1 MASPS
6 SSSARTTSVNAF
18 LLMALWWGLLTGL
31 GEGYLLN
38 SYIWRDLM
46 RAGVE
51 IEPLLFLGLALLVV
65 VFRRGRTFS
74 HDDVVRSTFL
84 FSGLTLF
91 ASLSRSPFAFP
102 TVIIDLLI
110 AVAGASL
117 LAFAWFLHE
126 PFLLRWQKR
135 TLPILLVLALWC
147 LIAFPI
153 KQRLHERRET
163 AKLPAASARAPNV
176 LVIVVD
182 TLRADHLSTYG
193 YSRPTSPHLSQL
205 AAQGTMFE
213 DAISPSSWTL
223 PVHASLLTGL
233 YPDAHHVDNDGA
245 LLGWD
250 YPVLGDEFM
259 ARGYRTA
266 AFSANT
272 LLFCRRRGFG
282 RGFIHFEDDFQ
293 SLGSTF
299 AQTFYGDLI
308 KHLLFRL
315 KLKRDLFGRRSAAQ
329 INQHALRWI
338 DRGRQPF
345 FLFLNYMDVHD
356 PYRPPEPYLHRY
368 TNMRHPGSRASE
380 HWDWFEHLS
389 PQQRQGAVDAYD
401 GAINYVDDQIHQL
414 MQDLRQRGLDRNT
427 LVVITSDHG
436 ESFGEHGLMTHG
448 NALYRELIHVPV
460 ILWQPGKIPAG
471 EKIDAPV
478 SLTSLPATLLEET
491 GETPH
496 PHFPEPSLAGLWSG
510 GGAESSAHN
519 PISELAQLNWSPT
532 FPDYYGPMESISTE
546 HWHYIH
552 GGKYGDELFPCC
564 ADQPEQLNLAG
575 TIIGREVT
583 RLFKSELA
591 VRAVGGL
598 PGAAGPFAPDP
609 DLRATYQLDFEPSQL
624 ALADFDNDGHVDILV
639 SGRKKN
645 EIALLLG
652 DGKGGFRSATR
663 IRGILADFIA
673 RRMAAAHLRLADC
686 RGMSPPSSCALALAG
701 NPLQASSSAISLQAQ
716 LTDVNGDGLEDVLLA
731 SAPGKK
737 PAWLR
742 ADGQGRFY
750 VMTGGADTVK
760 QSKKPSITLARGDID
775 GNGLEDLAFPD
786 QAQDTVVFLLATQPG
801 VFRKATFHFTDR
813 PTAIRLVDLNH
824 DGKADLVAINRK
836 NKSVTVMTSL

>member
-6 SSSARTTSVNAF
+6 STSTRTVSLNTF
-18 LLMALWWGLLTGL
+18 LLIALWWGLLTGL

-51 IEPLLFLGLALLVV
+51 IEPLLFLALALLMVA
-65 VFRRGRTFS
+65 FQRRRTLT
-74 HDDVVRSTFL
+74 HDELVRSTFL

-91 ASLSRSPFAFP
+91 ACLSRSPFAFP
-102 TVIIDLLI
+102 AVIIDLLI

-117 LAFAWFLHE
+117 LAFFWFLRG

-135 TLPILLVLALWC
+135 TLPVLLVLALWC
-147 LIAFPI
+147 LIVFPI
-153 KQRLHERRET
+153 KQQIHERRET
-163 AKLPAASARAPNV
+163 AKLPAASANAPDV

-193 YSRPTSPHLSQL
+193 YSRPTSPHLTQL
-205 AAQGTMFE
+205 AAQGTLFE
-213 DAISPSSWTL
+213 DAIAPSSWTL

-250 YPVLGDEFM
+250 YTVLGDDFK

-272 LLFCRRRGFG
+272 LLFSRRRGFG

-299 AQTFYGDLI
+299 AQAFYGDLI

-315 KLKRDLFGRRSAAQ
+315 ELKRDLFGRRSAAL

-338 DRGRQPF
+338 DRGHQPF
-345 FLFLNYMDVHD
+345 FVFLNYMDVHD

-368 TNMRHPGSRASE
+368 TNMRNPGSRASE
-380 HWDWFEHLS
+380 HWDWFEHLT

-401 GAINYVDDQIHQL
+401 GAINYVDDQIQQL
-414 MQDLRQRGLDRNT
+414 MRQLQQRGLGRNT

-448 NALYRELIHVPV
+448 NALYRELIHVPL
-460 ILWQPGKIPAG
+460 IFWEPDKIPAG
-471 EKIDAPV
+471 EKIAAPV
-478 SLTSLPATLLEET
+478 SLTSLPATLLEEM
-491 GETPH
+491 GEAH
-496 PHFPEPSLAGLWSG
+496 HSHFPEPSLARLWNG
-510 GGAESSAHN
+510 GGAESPAHS
-519 PISELAQLNWSPT
+519 PISELAQLDWNPM
-532 FPDYYGPMESISTE
+532 FPDYYGPMQSISTE

-552 GGKYGDELFPCC
+552 GGKYGDELFLCC

-575 TIIGREVT
+575 TIIGREVAG
-583 RLFKSELA
+583 LFKNELA
-591 VRAVGGL
+591 LRAVGGH
-598 PGAAGPFAPDP
+598 PGAAGPFAPAP
-609 DLRATYQLDFEPSQL
+609 DLRTTYQLDFEPAQL
-624 ALADFDNDGHVDILV
+624 ALADFDNNGDVDILV

-652 DGKGGFRSATR
+652 NGRGGFRPAQET
-663 IRGILADFIA
+663 RGILADFIA
-673 RRMAAAHLRLADC
+673 RHMAGAHLRLANC
-686 RGMSPPSSCALALAG
+686 RGISPPSSCALALAG
-701 NPLQASSSAISLQAQ
+701 NPVQAGSPAILLQAQ

-731 SAPGKK
+731 SIQGKK
-737 PAWLR
+737 PSWLR
-742 ADGQGRFY
+742 ADAQGRFY
-750 VMTGGADTVK
+750 LMNGGPQTVK
-760 QSKKPSITLARGDID
+760 QSKNPSITLVRGDID
-775 GNGLEDLAFPD
+775 GNGLEDLAFADPARD
-786 QAQDTVVFLLATQPG
+786 AVVFLLATQPG
-801 VFRKATFHFTDR
+801 IFRKATLPFTDH
-813 PTAIRLVDLNH
+813 PTAMGLVDLNH

-836 NKSVTVMTSL
+836 SKSVTIMTSL